1 MKIILIGYMGS
12 GKTTIGK
19 YLSEVLDYKFID
31 LDQAVE
37 NEEQQTISELFSKKG
52 EIYFRKKERTILE
65 KILSSNTNIVLAIG
79 GGTPCFGD
87 TMSFIKSSKDTIS
100 IYLKSSH
107 NELTDRLFNKRLKRP
122 LIAHITS
129 PELLND
135 FIKKHLFERS
145 YFYNQSEIKLSTDN
159 LTIATVVSEI
169 NKEIKNYSNRA
180 K

>member
-19 YLSEVLDYKFID
+19 HLSEVLNYKFID
-31 LDQAVE
+31 LDQAIE

-65 KILSSNTNIVLAIG
+65 KILSSNANLVVSIG

-87 TMSFIKSSKDTIS
+87 TMRLIKSSENTTS

-107 NELTDRLFNKRLKRP
+107 KELTERLFNKRLNRP

-135 FIKKHLFERS
+135 FIRKHLFERS

-159 LTIATVVSEI
+159 LTIAAVIAEI